1 MAGHNVKMESPD
13 YPIKARDKS
22 CVFLRQESIS
32 WATGKKKQPQAERP
46 EVAVQTEPII
56 IKSFPKCD

>member
-1 MAGHNVKMESPD
+1 MESPD

-32 WATGKKKQPQAERP
+32 WTTGKKKQPQAERP

-56 IKSFPKCD
+56 IKTFPKSD